1 VYIVVWH
8 LQAVNM
14 KTLKRIL
21 LPVLLLLVVIIS
33 SCKKEKQAPLILPEG
48 NQWILDS
55 MKVYYYWNEQLP
67 ERPVANSNPITFFKQ
82 LINPSD
88 RFSFMEDPANPAT
101 EYSSF
106 GYYGFE
112 YALVE
117 LPAFP
122 GRLLGVITLVVPDGP
137 AAKKGLKRGDFIGA
151 VNGVAL
157 NAASADGIKKV
168 LKQGAEIS
176 LQTVKITNNQLVND
190 ALLSVSYSYFR
201 EQPVYLTKLFTN
213 GDKKTGYIFYNT
225 FNEEFDRNIL
235 DSIAKFKTKG
245 ITDLILD
252 LRYNPGGEVSSA
264 AKIATALA
272 PVNEEQVFLI
282 SQANKNGGRFTE
294 TFGESIA
301 KTASSPKTFTGVSN
315 SRISI
320 EKLFVLTS
328 PATASSAELLI
339 NNLKP
344 YLNVLQIGGKT
355 IGKDMS
361 SFEIYDQRIPKKI
374 AYVLHPL
381 IFKLFNAKLKGDYST
396 GLIPDYLLDEFSI
409 MPLKEFGD
417 KEEILLK
424 KALEISLGPTY
435 TSSYKVEANSRS
447 SAANLNGRAVFQSSA
462 VRSTMRLPMNTGRP
476 KNGLNF
482 KLNKKK

>member
-1 VYIVVWH
+1 
-8 LQAVNM
+8 M
-14 KTLKRIL
+14 KTLKRNL
-21 LPVLLLLVVIIS
+21 SSVLLLLVLIIL

-67 ERPVANSNPITFFKQ
+67 ERPVANNSPGTFFKA

-88 RFSFMEDPANPAT
+88 RFSFMEDPASPAT

-122 GRLLGVITLVVPDGP
+122 GRLLGAITLVVPNGP
-137 AAKKGLKRGDFIGA
+137 AAKKGLKRGDLFDA

-157 NAASADGIKKV
+157 NATSIDAIKKV

-176 LQTVKITNNQLVND
+176 LQTVKIINNQLFND
-190 ALLSVSYSYFR
+190 ALISISYSYFR
-201 EQPVYLTKLFTN
+201 EQPVYLARLFTN

-245 ITDLILD
+245 ITDLIID
-252 LRYNPGGEVSSA
+252 LRYNPGGNVSSA

-301 KTASSPKTFTGVSN
+301 KTGSSPKTFTAVIN

-381 IFKLFNAKLKGDYST
+381 IFKLYNAKLKGDYST
-396 GLIPDYLLDEFSI
+396 GLIPDYLLDEFNVL
-409 MPLKEFGD
+409 PLKEFGD
-417 KEEILLK
+417 KEETLLK
-424 KALEISLGPTY
+424 KALEISLGAVY
-435 TSSYKVEANSRS
+435 TTSYRIEDNARS
-447 SAANLNGRAVFQSSA
+447 TAANLNGKAVFQSA
-462 VRSTMRLPMNTGRP
+462 AIRSIMRLPMDTGRP
-476 KNGLNF
+476 KNRLNF
-482 KLNKKK
+482 KLNKKE